1 MADEAN
7 LKGQSPADH
16 VTDTGKSGPRRVAII
31 GVHGVAHHDPG
42 ATANDMADLLLSLPP
57 FDPKEAHRSCAER
70 PQREFEHFETA
81 GIQVPLQPVC
91 VKDEEKVRPQYNK
104 FVRWFQ
110 EGSARFARGI
120 SGQKLGERRG
130 KTGRR
135 WSVKLLQ
142 DYYGG
147 ADGNAYVSSRLTSR
161 RRTDSTEVHIYE
173 MFWAD
178 LARPTSSV
186 ISFFLAF
193 FQLILH
199 LPSLSRLAIDTRPDA
214 DWSWRVF
221 QFLHRY
227 ASRVLQIA
235 LPLAQVVLL
244 IVLSSAIPAVTKVQN
259 LRLVSA
265 IVGGALV
272 AIIGFLLMNRS
283 RRPAFNSKIPWL
295 VVSFVPAVVVVTIIF
310 AMVYWAGWNEILV
323 LTIAIWAL
331 GAGLVWWAL
340 DAYQDTRPG
349 IWGIGWGFYCAALVT
364 FGVFGYYARQVTN
377 ESISHEASFWIQ
389 EASFWTVQWLLV
401 SLRLSWIL
409 LALFAGL
416 AFLFG
421 AITWRRA
428 AEKAKARAAVRTSRF
443 ALALP
448 SFLFV
453 LVTSFI
459 WAGLFSVGR
468 KINDPFFTQEVLSHA
483 DGVSRDACPRWLARV
498 GEYFDVFPNV
508 GMAEGFPRDCEARKP
523 ACAGPQQD
531 SCSCSSSTQRD
542 YLRGVLAWSTGYGSY
557 LAVLITLAG
566 LIILVWWALPSVLT
580 EKFPPRLPYDA
591 RKTDPPRSATNHE
604 SAWMGSWTSRG
615 LDSISVVT
623 LLTWVAIFII
633 PLVFMYAGP
642 LSLDMANCVREHSM
656 EVTKLLVCRVITVA
670 STAAILAAFV
680 RYSSPVLRVILDV
693 DTYVRTGPKEA
704 TPRAK
709 IFERYVSLL
718 RHIVQYEGAD
728 GRGYDHIV
736 IVAHSL
742 GALISGDL
750 LNLLQ
755 HQKNDPELQPLGYGP
770 KEEKTKTPIRLFT
783 MGNPLRQLLNHFFP
797 YLYDWVRQSPDNGAA
812 QLGPPLRKPPE
823 NLAGPAGSPLLP
835 DPADLGVEKWVNA
848 YRSGDYVGR
857 SLWLDEWYRRTD
869 GCNED
874 GQYPELIK
882 KISDATRTRIEF
894 CIGAGAHT
902 HYWDDTAPDI
912 AEALNELI

>member
-1 MADEAN
+1 MNNDPTQPN
-7 LKGQSPADH
+7 
-16 VTDTGKSGPRRVAII
+16 TGVPTNPSLDSPRRVAVI

-42 ATANDMADLLLSLPP
+42 ATANDMADLLLSLPS
-57 FDPKEAHRSCAER
+57 FDPKDAQRSCAER
-70 PQREFEHFETA
+70 PERQFDHFETA

-91 VKDEEKVRPQYNK
+91 VKDEEKVKPRYNQ

-120 SGQKLGERRG
+120 SGLNLGEQRG

-186 ISFFLAF
+186 ISLFLAL

-214 DWSWRVF
+214 DLSWKVF

-235 LPLAQVVLL
+235 LPLAQVALL
-244 IVLSSAIPAVTKVQN
+244 IVLSSAIPAVTKVQK
-259 LRLVSA
+259 LDLLS
-265 IVGGALV
+265 
-272 AIIGFLLMNRS
+272 AIIGGVLIAILGFLIMNAL
-283 RRPAFNSKIPWL
+283 RRPTFQRKFSWILISFLPALATTAGILKLVYWLERGEPDKSIEIVTL
-295 VVSFVPAVVVVTIIF
+295 VV
-310 AMVYWAGWNEILV
+310 
-323 LTIAIWAL
+323 AIWAL

-364 FGVFGYYARQVTN
+364 FGVFGYYARQGTN

-409 LALFAGL
+409 LAFFAGL

-428 AEKAKARAAVRTSRF
+428 PEKAKARAAVRTSRF

-459 WAGLFSVGR
+459 WAGLFSVGQ

-508 GMAEGFPRDCEARKP
+508 GMAEGFRDCEARKP
-523 ACAGPQQD
+523 VCTGPQKD
-531 SCSCSSSTQRD
+531 SGSCSSNTQLD

-633 PLVFMYAGP
+633 PLVFMYARP
-642 LSLDMANCVREHSM
+642 LSLDIANCIREHSI
-656 EVTKLLVCRVITVA
+656 EVTKLL
-670 STAAILAAFV
+670 F
-680 RYSSPVLRVILDV
+680 
-693 DTYVRTGPKEA
+693 
-704 TPRAK
+704 
-709 IFERYVSLL
+709 
-718 RHIVQYEGAD
+718 
-728 GRGYDHIV
+728 
-736 IVAHSL
+736 
-742 GALISGDL
+742 
-750 LNLLQ
+750 
-755 HQKNDPELQPLGYGP
+755 
-770 KEEKTKTPIRLFT
+770 
-783 MGNPLRQLLNHFFP
+783 
-797 YLYDWVRQSPDNGAA
+797 
-812 QLGPPLRKPPE
+812 
-823 NLAGPAGSPLLP
+823 AG
-835 DPADLGVEKWVNA
+835 
-848 YRSGDYVGR
+848 
-857 SLWLDEWYRRTD
+857 
-869 GCNED
+869 
-874 GQYPELIK
+874 
-882 KISDATRTRIEF
+882 
-894 CIGAGAHT
+894 
-902 HYWDDTAPDI
+902 
-912 AEALNELI
+912 